1 MQVLTAQAGLD
12 LKLQFGEPQTALA
25 IVFGLLALSLAA
37 LFAVIAAQTRTDV
50 PFERV
55 QKVGYWIRRR
65 WFVFLAFL
73 GLSVVTTSL
82 FFLPYSS
89 GAKPDLVVRVTG
101 GQFYWSLTPPTVPAG
116 TRVRFDVTSA
126 DVNHGFGLYD
136 PDGELLGSV
145 QAMPGFH
152 NELNLTLDKP
162 GEYLIS
168 CLEFCGVSHHQMAR
182 TFKVVKR

>member
-1 MQVLTAQAGLD
+1 MQALTAQAGLD
-12 LKLQFGEPQTALA
+12 LKLHFGEPQIALA
-25 IVFGLLALSLAA
+25 IVFALLALSLAA
-37 LFAVIAAQTRTDV
+37 LFAVIAVQTRSEV

-65 WFVFLAFL
+65 WLVFLALL
-73 GLSVVTTSL
+73 GASVVTTSL

-89 GAKPDLVVRVTG
+89 GAKPDMVVRVTG
-101 GQFYWSLTPPTVPAG
+101 GQFYWSMTPPTVPAG

-126 DVNHGFGLYD
+126 DVNHGFGVYD

-152 NELNLTLDKP
+152 NELDLTLDKP
-162 GEYLIS
+162 GEYLVS
-168 CLEFCGVSHHQMAR
+168 CLEFCGVNHHEMAR
-182 TFKVVKR
+182 RIEVVKG

>member
-1 MQVLTAQAGLD
+1 MQVLTAQAGIG
-12 LKLQFGEPQTALA
+12 LKLHFGEPQTALA

-37 LFAVIAAQTRTDV
+37 LFAVVAAQTRSEV

-55 QKVGYWIRRR
+55 QRVGYWIRRR
-65 WFVFLAFL
+65 WLTFLVLL
-73 GLSVVTTSL
+73 GASVLTTSL
-82 FFLPYSS
+82 FFMPYSS
-89 GAKPDLVVRVTG
+89 GAKPDMVVRVTG
-101 GQFYWSLTPPTVPAG
+101 GQFYWSMSPAAVPPG

-126 DVNHGFGLYD
+126 DVNHGFGVYD

-152 NELNLTLDKP
+152 NELNVTLDKP

-168 CLEFCGVSHHQMAR
+168 CLEFCGVSHHEMAR
-182 TFKVVKR
+182 RFKVMKE